1 MSDIGE
7 FKGFRDR
14 QSKNLTVHA
23 TDDLP
28 KIDHLGGQQS
38 ELGVGN
44 RRVEA
49 HMLTS
54 ENSLPNDSLQSLI
67 LYLGDEI
74 NRTNSSIEQYSDGS
88 AMLDALRLG
97 LIEISGLDSKPDE
110 TTYFAVNLTPEG
122 WQFYSTVRD
131 SSIREGYK
139 R

>member
-1 MSDIGE
+1 M
-7 FKGFRDR
+7 
-14 QSKNLTVHA
+14 
-23 TDDLP
+23 
-28 KIDHLGGQQS
+28 
-38 ELGVGN
+38 
-44 RRVEA
+44 
-49 HMLTS
+49 S
-54 ENSLPNDSLQSLI
+54 ENPLSKDSLQSLI

-74 NRTNSSIEQYSDGS
+74 NRTNSSMEQYSDGN

-122 WQFYSTVRD
+122 WQFYTTIID